1 MDCCGMPMA
10 VREGG
15 GWMCRRC
22 GECVGVPVVA
32 PRNPFDVLVTEAPDA
47 VPAAVV
53 VGVNVVPVE
62 PAAPAAV
69 VSDVPRGTVRG
80 RGGRK

>member
-22 GECVGVPVVA
+22 GEAVGVPVVA
-32 PRNPFDVLVTEAPDA
+32 PRNPFDVLVTDAPA
-47 VPAAVV
+47 EVPAAVV
-53 VGVNVVPVE
+53 VGVTAVPVVPV
-62 PAAPAAV
+62 APAV
-69 VSDVPRGTVRG
+69 VSEVPRGTVRG